1 MLEIRCKNCGMVLVS
16 HPTRIKTCSCPNA
29 TSIRGT
35 NISGNNLNLVEIIPP
50 THNRSVTSN
59 VLSNEDLQYQEQR
72 RKRKIRH
79 IDFEER

>member
-35 NISGNNLNLVEIIPP
+35 NISGNNLDQIEILRDGKE
-50 THNRSVTSN
+50 HRNN

-72 RKRKIRH
+72 KKRKIRNL
-79 IDFEER
+79 DFEIR

>member
-16 HPTRIKTCSCPNA
+16 HPTRIKTCSCPNS

-50 THNRSVTSN
+50 THKSVTSN

-72 RKRKIRH
+72 RKRKIRR

>member
-35 NISGNNLNLVEIIPP
+35 NISGHNLNLVEIIPP
-50 THNRSVTSN
+50 THKSATSN
-59 VLSNEDLQYQEQR
+59 VLSYDDLQYQEQR

>member
-1 MLEIRCKNCGMVLVS
+1 MLEIRCKSCGKELIS
-16 HPTRIKTCSCPNA
+16 HPTRLKTCGCPNN

-35 NISGNNLNLVEIIPP
+35 NISGNNLSLVEIVQTP
-50 THNRSVTSN
+50 RQSATSN

-72 RKRKIRH
+72 RKRKIRR

>member
-50 THNRSVTSN
+50 THKSATSN
-59 VLSNEDLQYQEQR
+59 VLSNDDLQYQEQR
-72 RKRKIRH
+72 RKRKIRR

>member
-1 MLEIRCKNCGMVLVS
+1 MLEIRCKNCGKELVS
-16 HPTRIKTCSCPNA
+16 HPTQMRTCGCPNF

-35 NISGNNLNLVEIIPP
+35 NISGNNLKLVEIIQ
-50 THNRSVTSN
+50 THNKSVTSN

-72 RKRKIRH
+72 RKRKIRR